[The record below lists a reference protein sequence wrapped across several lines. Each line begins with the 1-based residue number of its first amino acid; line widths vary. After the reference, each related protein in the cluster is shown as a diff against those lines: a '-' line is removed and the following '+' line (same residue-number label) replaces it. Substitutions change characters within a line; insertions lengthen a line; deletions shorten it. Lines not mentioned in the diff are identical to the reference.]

1 MAHRARCL
9 PPLAEESAKRRKNDG
24 AVEAHDLSGGQEAD
38 RGGTE
43 SKVGEGEE
51 SGLTSAPQRASFFA

>member
-1 MAHRARCL
+1 MGE
-9 PPLAEESAKRRKNDG
+9 AEDG
-24 AVEAHDLSGGQEAD
+24 AVEAHGLSGGQESD
-38 RGGTE
+38 RRGTE